1 MTAKSYIA
9 VDLGGT
15 NVRAALFDGA
25 DSAIHKRIK
34 VPTEAAKGAGT
45 VLDNICRAVQ
55 EVMPADRDSVGG
67 VGIGVPGP
75 CDPFRGIVLQA
86 PNIPGWE
93 NFPVVRRLTN
103 RLQIPVYLGNDANLA
118 ALGEW
123 KFGAGQGTSDLVYL
137 TISTGIGGGV
147 VCGGRLLVGL
157 HGLAAELGHVHI
169 IPDGP
174 PCACGGRGHLEAV
187 SAGPAI
193 ARRARELL
201 ESGKTSPRL
210 LELAGGQAG
219 AITAEHVGIAAGE
232 GDKLALAVFAEAGS
246 YIGLAIADFLV
257 TFNPGVVVL
266 GGGVSQVG
274 EILLG
279 PVRQAAQ
286 KYAMNPGYLQDL
298 VITVAKLGDDAGLFG
313 AFALCLEPGPS
324 AEAKPV

>member
-1 MTAKSYIA
+1 M
-9 VDLGGT
+9 
-15 NVRAALFDGA
+15 
-25 DSAIHKRIK
+25 
-34 VPTEAAKGAGT
+34 PT
-45 VLDNICRAVQ
+45 
-55 EVMPADRDSVGG
+55 DRDSVCG

-93 NFPVVRRLTN
+93 NFPVVRRLSN
-103 RLQIPVYLGNDANLA
+103 QLQIPVHLGNDANLA

-147 VCGGRLLVGL
+147 ICGGRLLVGL
-157 HGLAAELGHVHI
+157 RGLAAELGHVHV

-174 PCACGGRGHLEAV
+174 LCACGGRGHLEAV

-201 ESGKTSPRL
+201 ESGKTSLRL
-210 LELAGGQAG
+210 LELAGGKAG
-219 AITAEHVGIAAGE
+219 ALTAEHVGIAAGE

-246 YIGLAIADFLV
+246 YLGLAIADFLV
-257 TFNPGVVVL
+257 AFNPGVVVL

-274 EILLG
+274 EILLE
-279 PVRQAAQ
+279 PVRKAVQ
-286 KYAMNPGYLQDL
+286 KYVMNPGYLQDL
-298 VITVAKLGDDAGLFG
+298 QITVAKLGDDAGLFG
-313 AFALCLEPGPS
+313 GFALCI
-324 AEAKPV
+324 EAGASMEEKPA